1 MCMRDYINIASLL
14 SEAPISSIEY
24 DNRDG
29 EGSFTDYDKKLIQSP
44 KFHNKL
50 IKSFGRTPYNIKLVF
65 YPNPKIVH
73 TRDDDDVDSIAVRY
87 RAGVH
92 DDYEGILGSKNEI
105 TLVLCSNLSPDIDI
119 EPEEDETPP
128 QVNIT
133 DRRIPLTPWI
143 IAHKMGHALQDNRM
157 KNDNKDVDNYV
168 RNIDDCIGSLV
179 ELHNKEEGLRRSI
192 FNYGYNADLSF
203 LTFRSAR
210 NSLNNHFE
218 VFPEIIAQ
226 FLIQGRVIT
235 NGYNDT
241 SELRDLNNSI
251 KECFDYLVGKVLVEF

>member
-1 MCMRDYINIASLL
+1 
-14 SEAPISSIEY
+14 
-24 DNRDG
+24 
-29 EGSFTDYDKKLIQSP
+29 
-44 KFHNKL
+44 
-50 IKSFGRTPYNIKLVF
+50 
-65 YPNPKIVH
+65 
-73 TRDDDDVDSIAVRY
+73 
-87 RAGVH
+87 
-92 DDYEGILGSKNEI
+92 
-105 TLVLCSNLSPDIDI
+105 
-119 EPEEDETPP
+119 
-128 QVNIT
+128 
-133 DRRIPLTPWI
+133 
-143 IAHKMGHALQDNRM
+143 M
-157 KNDNKDVDNYV
+157 KEK
-168 RNIDDCIGSLV
+168 RW
-179 ELHNKEEGLRRSI
+179 RSI